1 MKAAREIHIME
12 TSGSEQPVCS
22 FCDSK
27 RLGLV
32 MDFGEVGLAGAFLKP
47 EQFATER
54 TFPMRL
60 RFCRDCYAV
69 QVTDKI
75 PADLLFQNY
84 FYFSSS
90 IGTLREHFAGYAAE
104 VTRRFLDPP
113 NATVLE
119 FGCNDGVLLRPLA
132 DQSIRTVIGVDPASN
147 VVATIDDSRVKVI
160 NDYFTESVAHQVVAE
175 YGHVDLIMANNVYA
189 HIPDIQGTTRAVSE
203 ALHPDGV
210 FAFEVHY
217 LGKVIDELQYDMI
230 YHEHLYYYSL
240 LSAINHL
247 ARYDMMVFDV
257 EPISIHAGSMRFYA
271 CKKGGKHGG
280 SISPAVTALDA
291 EERSRGYDRYETYL
305 AFSNTVAAHRDR
317 LVGLLAQLRR
327 DGHRIA
333 GYGASG
339 RANTMIQYCGINH
352 DHLDYMIDDAPAKA
366 GFFTPKSHFEI
377 FPSSV
382 LERDDRPDYLLVF
395 AWSFFEEIRNK
406 NSKYLAKGGQMIL
419 PLPEVSI
426 FPPRA
431 A

>member
-1 MKAAREIHIME
+1 
-12 TSGSEQPVCS
+12 
-22 FCDSK
+22 
-27 RLGLV
+27 
-32 MDFGEVGLAGAFLKP
+32 
-47 EQFATER
+47 
-54 TFPMRL
+54 
-60 RFCRDCYAV
+60 
-69 QVTDKI
+69 
-75 PADLLFQNY
+75 
-84 FYFSSS
+84 
-90 IGTLREHFAGYAAE
+90 
-104 VTRRFLDPP
+104 
-113 NATVLE
+113 
-119 FGCNDGVLLRPLA
+119 
-132 DQSIRTVIGVDPASN
+132 
-147 VVATIDDSRVKVI
+147 
-160 NDYFTESVAHQVVAE
+160 
-175 YGHVDLIMANNVYA
+175 
-189 HIPDIQGTTRAVSE
+189 
-203 ALHPDGV
+203 
-210 FAFEVHY
+210 
-217 LGKVIDELQYDMI
+217 
-230 YHEHLYYYSL
+230 
-240 LSAINHL
+240 
-247 ARYDMMVFDV
+247 MMVFDV